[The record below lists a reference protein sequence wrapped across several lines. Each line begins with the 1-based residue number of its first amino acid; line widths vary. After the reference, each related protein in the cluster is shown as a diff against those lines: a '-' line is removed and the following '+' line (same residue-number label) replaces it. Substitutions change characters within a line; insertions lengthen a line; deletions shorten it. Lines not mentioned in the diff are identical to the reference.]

1 MIRKL
6 KIKVIAL
13 AMAAVCVLLT
23 VMVTGMN
30 LINYYAVVAEADDT
44 LSLLSQNRGSFP
56 ELPNDR
62 PGPLPKP
69 MSPELPYES
78 RYFSVVVSSAGTV
91 VLADTGKIAA
101 VDAETAGHYALEALE
116 KKAERGFIG
125 DYRYRRAEE
134 NGNTRITFLDCGRK
148 LNSFY
153 TFCWGSI
160 AMALVGIVA
169 AFFVILFI
177 SGKIVRPIAQSY
189 EKQKQFITDAG
200 HELKTPL
207 TIIRANVDVLEME
220 QGENEYLTD
229 IRQQAERLT
238 RLTNDL
244 VQLSRME
251 EAENT
256 LQMIDFPVSEVVE
269 EAAQPFQTLA
279 QTQEKQLL
287 LDIQPMLTLKGNP
300 KGITQL
306 VSILLDNAL
315 KYSSAGEPVELQL
328 QRSGKFVYLTV
339 KNTAV
344 TPVSGEAL
352 SHIFDRFYR
361 ADASRSSETGGH
373 GIGLSVA
380 KAIVTAHGGKL
391 QASTPDGRRF
401 VITAAFIC

>member
-13 AMAAVCVLLT
+13 AMAAVCALLA
-23 VMVTGMN
+23 VVVTGMN
-30 LINYYAVVAEADDT
+30 LINYYAVVAEADST
-44 LSLLSQNRGSFP
+44 LSMLSQNRGSFP
-56 ELPNDR
+56 EQPNNR
-62 PGPLPKP
+62 PGPGPKP

-78 RYFSVVVSSAGTV
+78 RYFSVVVSSDGTV

-101 VDAETAGHYALEALE
+101 VDADTAGRFAVKALVE
-116 KKAERGFIG
+116 KAERGFIG

-134 NGNTRITFLDCGRK
+134 NGNIRFVFLDCGRK
-148 LNSFY
+148 LHSFY
-153 TFCWGSI
+153 TFCYGSI
-160 AMALVGIVA
+160 AMALVGIIAV
-169 AFFVILFI
+169 FFVILFCAGRMI
-177 SGKIVRPIAQSY
+177 RPIAQSY

-220 QGENEYLTD
+220 QGDNEYLTD

-315 KYSSAGEPVELQL
+315 KYSPAGETVELQL
-328 QRSGKFVYLTV
+328 QRSGKLIYLTV
-339 KNTAV
+339 KNTAI
-344 TPVSGEAL
+344 TPLSGEAL

-391 QASTPDGRRF
+391 QASTPDGKRF
-401 VITAAFIC
+401 VITAAF